1 MTKRYTSEDSY
12 TPRYRVLSG
21 LQRTL
26 LLYVVL
32 PLLVLTG
39 IAISFG
45 LDEAAEVEDARLR
58 GDIELVGRAIRL
70 PISDAL
76 IRGNLTTVR
85 ANLDSVFSIGRVY
98 GASVYDV
105 NGVMIASAGI
115 VESDLSQSLLAEQV
129 VTTGEQQDSYR
140 EVAGRDVFSQFLP
153 IQDRGGQIIGLLQ
166 ITRKAQD
173 FERSFSQLRQI
184 AWITWLVLAVAT
196 VAILVFGHY
205 RAVGQHVDKLVAS
218 MRRVAQ
224 GERDHRAST
233 DGPEELREVAQ
244 GLNRMLDSI
253 ATAEAEI
260 QRSQAQEAKLNQ
272 QLQASEK
279 MAAIGQ
285 VASGVAH
292 ELGAPLTVI
301 DGRARR
307 LQQAH
312 ADTES
317 QRQLNAIRGQ
327 VQRLTSMVKQ
337 LLAFSRTPVTT
348 AQKLSVPQ
356 WLEQAYTSIG
366 FEMDPQQAQLVPAQ
380 VEADVWVYGDPQRL
394 ELALVNVLR
403 NAVQAAHHKVEVTVV
418 ADEQTIRIEVL
429 DDGEGLPEGLTTE
442 AAVRPF
448 QTNKAQGQGT
458 GLGLAIVEHILS
470 DHSGTLALANAESGG
485 CRVTL
490 KLPRW
495 LPQAN
500 EGDSA

>member
-1 MTKRYTSEDSY
+1 MTKRYTSDASY
-12 TPRYRVLSG
+12 IPRYRVLSG

-58 GDIELVGRAIRL
+58 GDIELIGRAIRL

-76 IRGNLTTVR
+76 IRGDLTTVR
-85 ANLDSVFSIGRVY
+85 ANLDSVFNIGRVY

-105 NGVMIASAGI
+105 NGVLIASAGI

-140 EVAGRDVFSQFLP
+140 EVEGRDVFSQFLP

-166 ITRKAQD
+166 ITRRAQD

-184 AWITWLVLAVAT
+184 AWITWLVLAIAT
-196 VAILVFGHY
+196 VAILIFGHY
-205 RAVGQHVDKLVAS
+205 RAVGQHVDKLVTS

-224 GERDHRAST
+224 GERGHRANT
-233 DGPEELREVAQ
+233 GGPEEIKEVAQ
-244 GLNRMLDSI
+244 GLNRMLDSM
-253 ATAEAEI
+253 AAAEQEI
-260 QRSQAQEAKLNQ
+260 RRRQAQEAKLNQ

-312 ADTES
+312 TDAES
-317 QRQLNAIRGQ
+317 QRQLHAIRGQ
-327 VQRLTSMVKQ
+327 VQRLTTMVKQ
-337 LLAFSRTPVTT
+337 LLAFSRTPVAT
-348 AQKLSVPQ
+348 AQPIVVQQ

-366 FEMDPQQAQLVPAQ
+366 FEMDPQEAQLIPAE
-380 VEADVWVYGDPQRL
+380 VAADIAVYGDPQRL

-403 NAVQAAHHKVEVTVV
+403 NAVQAAHSRVTVNV
-418 ADEQTIRIEVL
+418 EANANQVIIQIQ
-429 DDGEGLPEGLTTE
+429 DDGNGLAEGLTQE

-448 QTNKAQGQGT
+448 ATSKAQGQGT
-458 GLGLAIVEHILS
+458 GLGLAIVEHILA
-470 DHSGTLALANAESGG
+470 DHTGALALENSAQGG
-485 CRVTL
+485 CLVTL
-490 KLPRW
+490 TLPRW
-495 LPQAN
+495 HEDQA
-500 EGDSA
+500 GASV